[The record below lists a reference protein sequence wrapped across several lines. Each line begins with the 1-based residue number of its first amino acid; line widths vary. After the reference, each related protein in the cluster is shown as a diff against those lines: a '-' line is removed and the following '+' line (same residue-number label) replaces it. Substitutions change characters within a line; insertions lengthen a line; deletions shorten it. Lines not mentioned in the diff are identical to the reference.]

1 VRDKQ
6 HPYALAI
13 DIGGTKIATA
23 VVGGDGALVCRMVT
37 RTPVGQGAEAILS
50 AAIALA
56 RQTYAEA
63 WSSGLDVVAAGVG
76 SAGHVDHRRGVITYA
91 SATLPGWSGLPLA
104 ERLEFSLGLPV
115 VADNDVN
122 AMAFGEHLLGAGRS
136 FSDVLYL
143 TVGTGIGGA
152 LIRDHQLWRG
162 ATWTAGE
169 LGHLLID
176 WDGGRRCNCGAT
188 GHLEA
193 YSAGPAIA
201 GRYRE
206 LRGLDEACDL
216 LMVAELARGGDV
228 MALDAIRE
236 GAQILGT
243 ALGGLLSVLDPQA
256 LIIGGG
262 VAELGELWWQPLT
275 AALRATPMP
284 GPAGIELHPAALGV
298 DAVLVGAGLLALKHN
313 DQGEL

>member
-152 LIRDHQLWRG
+152 LLVDGKVVNG
-162 ATWTAGE
+162 AAHAE
-169 LGHLLID
+169 LGHVRL
-176 WDGGRRCNCGAT
+176 RRAAGDAAPSTCPYHPDCAEGLA
-188 GHLEA
+188 
-193 YSAGPAIA
+193 SGPAVQRRFGHTLSEA
-201 GRYRE
+201 TP
-206 LRGLDEACDL
+206 DE
-216 LMVAELARGGDV
+216 R
-228 MALDAIRE
+228 
-236 GAQILGT
+236 
-243 ALGGLLSVLDPQA
+243 A
-256 LIIGGG
+256 LIGNYLGQLAAALVLVLSPQRIVIGGG
-262 VAELGELWWQPLT
+262 VAKT
-275 AALRATPMP
+275 
-284 GPAGIELHPAALGV
+284 
-298 DAVLVGAGLLALKHN
+298 AGLLDLARTGMLEELNGYAAYPELLAPDFLRPPAL
-313 DQGEL
+313 GEDAGLTGALFLAAMRERR